1 MKLPIL
7 IIIIVLTAA
16 VLSSTA
22 TFVYYLIY
30 RNILKKR
37 VASGI
42 TRSTQKGRLIAPL
55 RFFIISLIATVFLG
69 FIFLM
74 IVSVNPDPDI
84 TFKRLEDNTMIAS
97 LSYEGEI
104 GGYERHELKDGD
116 LDVVYY
122 INTGDRESFPAVLVH
137 INSAHEFST
146 GYTGSK
152 MALDGV
158 GSFDRDCW
166 YVLNADKADGT
177 FTLIVNAGASEVTA
191 EIPLGKNK

>member
-16 VLSSTA
+16 VLSSAA

-69 FIFLM
+69 FIF
-74 IVSVNPDPDI
+74 I
-84 TFKRLEDNTMIAS
+84 F
-97 LSYEGEI
+97 
-104 GGYERHELKDGD
+104 
-116 LDVVYY
+116 
-122 INTGDRESFPAVLVH
+122 
-137 INSAHEFST
+137 
-146 GYTGSK
+146 
-152 MALDGV
+152 
-158 GSFDRDCW
+158 
-166 YVLNADKADGT
+166 
-177 FTLIVNAGASEVTA
+177 
-191 EIPLGKNK
+191 